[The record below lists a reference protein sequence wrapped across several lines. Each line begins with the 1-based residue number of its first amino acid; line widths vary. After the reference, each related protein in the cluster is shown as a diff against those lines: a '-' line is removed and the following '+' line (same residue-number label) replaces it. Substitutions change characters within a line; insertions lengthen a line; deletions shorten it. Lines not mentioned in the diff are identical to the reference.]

1 MKWEG
6 VWVAVLS
13 LALLAQTFKP
23 LTAPGANDDIAEAEH
38 AQDPREDKLTITPT
52 ASHRTAL
59 VCLCK
64 LLTTFLL

>member
-23 LTAPGANDDIAEAEH
+23 LTASGANDDIAEAER
-38 AQDPREDKLTITPT
+38 AQDPREDK
-52 ASHRTAL
+52 
-59 VCLCK
+59 
-64 LLTTFLL
+64 